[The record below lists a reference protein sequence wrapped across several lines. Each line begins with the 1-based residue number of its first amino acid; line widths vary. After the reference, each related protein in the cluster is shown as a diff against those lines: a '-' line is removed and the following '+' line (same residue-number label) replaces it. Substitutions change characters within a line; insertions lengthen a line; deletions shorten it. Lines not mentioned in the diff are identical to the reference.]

1 MGEPDFDSEN
11 DWCLANYN
19 ATDCSDIR
27 DTAESD
33 MFASMLRFYTFLAGW
48 SSAVLFVIMLI
59 VNSLERIITK
69 PIVQKARESNVPLW
83 LSLPSIT
90 NMLVG
95 SVLLFSQSSLLNSQ
109 SGSGSESS
117 WIGIVYLVTGGLF
130 LVALLMG
137 WYLSAY
143 TIRNHADKQSKNV
156 AVIIMIIMM
165 AANVVMLVAI
175 FVASIIFS
183 ADLISSSSLDQTQ
196 RADVACRVDRNV
208 TCTAC
213 DSLVPEDRC
222 PEWSLGEVTQILQT
236 QLKQSA
242 TLASIFVLYAI
253 SVLRFGVTLRRHLS
267 LYQID
272 YV

>member
-1 MGEPDFDSEN
+1 MGEPEFDSE
-11 DWCLANYN
+11 DAWCLANYN

-27 DTAESD
+27 NMAESK
-33 MFASMLRFYTFLAGW
+33 MESSMLVFYTTLAGW
-48 SSAVLFVIMLI
+48 SSAVLCIMMLI

-69 PIVQKARESNVPLW
+69 PIVQKSRESNVPAW

-95 SVLLFSQSSLLNSQ
+95 GILLFSQSSLLNTN
-109 SGSGSESS
+109 SGSESS
-117 WIGIVYLVTGGLF
+117 WIGIVYLVTGALF
-130 LVALLMG
+130 LVALIMG

-156 AVIIMIIMM
+156 AVVIMIAMM
-165 AANVVMLVAI
+165 AANVVMLVTI
-175 FVASIIFS
+175 FVASITVS
-183 ADLISSSSLDQTQ
+183 SDLIHTPLDQSQ
-196 RADVACRVDRNV
+196 RGQVACRVDRNV

-213 DSLVPEDRC
+213 DAPDAANRC
-222 PEWSLGEVTQILQT
+222 PEWSLGEVTTILQT

-253 SVLRFGVTLRRHLS
+253 SVFRFGVTLRRHLS